1 LKGEILL
8 KTTYVNATIVTM
20 NEQNEVIENG
30 YIIVEND
37 QIIDVKSGEFA
48 NDFEVD
54 EVIDM
59 KGKWVLPGLVNTH
72 THVVMSLLR
81 GIGDDMLLQP
91 WLETRIWPLE
101 SQFTPQIAVASTELG
116 LLEMVKSGTTS
127 FSDMFNPIGVDQ
139 DAIMETVSRSGMRA
153 TVSRTLFS
161 FGTKEDEKKAIE
173 EAEKYVKRYY
183 NESGMLT
190 TMVAPHSPYT
200 CSTELLEECA
210 RIAVEN
216 QTMVHIH
223 LSETERE
230 VRDIEAQYG
239 KRPVEYA
246 ASCGLFKRPTVIA
259 HGVVLND
266 NERAF
271 LAEHDV
277 RVAHNPN
284 SNLKLGSG
292 IANVKAMLEAGI
304 KVGIATDSVASNN
317 NLDMFEEMRIATLL
331 QKGIH
336 QDATALPVET
346 ALTLATK
353 GAAEVIGMKQTGSLE
368 VEKCADFITI
378 DPSNKPHLQPADEVL
393 SHLVYAASGKDI
405 SDVIINGKR
414 VVWNGECKTL
424 DEERIIFEASRYKRG
439 LQR

>member
-1 LKGEILL
+1 MKGEILL

-37 QIIDVKSGEFA
+37 QIIDVNSGEFA

-59 KGKWVLPGLVNTH
+59 KGKWLLPGLVNTH

-101 SQFTPQIAVASTELG
+101 SQFTPELAIASTELG

-139 DAIMETVSRSGMRA
+139 DAIMETVSNSGMRA
-153 TVSRTLFS
+153 AVSRTLFS
-161 FGTKEDEKKAIE
+161 FGTKDDEKKAIE

-183 NESGMLT
+183 KESGMLT

-266 NERAF
+266 DERAF

-317 NLDMFEEMRIATLL
+317 NLDMFEELRIATLL

-346 ALTLATK
+346 ALSLATK

-368 VEKCADFITI
+368 VGKCADFITI
-378 DPSNKPHLQPADEVL
+378 DPSKKPHLQPADEVL

>member
-1 LKGEILL
+1 MKGEILL
-8 KTTYVNATIVTM
+8 KTTYVNATIATM
-20 NEQNEVIENG
+20 NEKNEVIENG

-37 QIIDVKSGEFA
+37 QIIEVNSGEFA

-54 EVIDM
+54 KVIDM

-101 SQFTPQIAVASTELG
+101 SQFTPELAVASTELG

-153 TVSRTLFS
+153 AVSRTLFR

-259 HGVVLND
+259 HGVVLNE

-346 ALTLATK
+346 ALSLATK

-368 VEKCADFITI
+368 VGKCADFIAI

>member
-1 LKGEILL
+1 MKGEILL

-37 QIIDVKSGEFA
+37 KIIDVNSGEFA
-48 NDFEVD
+48 SDFEVD

-101 SQFTPQIAVASTELG
+101 SQFTPELAVASTELG

-153 TVSRTLFS
+153 AVSRTLFS
-161 FGTKEDEKKAIE
+161 FGTQEDEKKAIE

-216 QTMVHIH
+216 ETMVHIH

-239 KRPVEYA
+239 KRPVEYV

-292 IANVKAMLEAGI
+292 IANVKAMLEAGM

-368 VEKCADFITI
+368 VGKCADFITI

>member
-1 LKGEILL
+1 MKGEILL

-59 KGKWVLPGLVNTH
+59 KGKWVLPGLINTH

-266 NERAF
+266 NERVF

>member
-1 LKGEILL
+1 MRGEILL
-8 KTTYVNATIVTM
+8 KTAYVSATIATL
-20 NEQNEVIENG
+20 NEQNEVLQNG
-30 YIIVEND
+30 YIIVED
-37 QIIDVKSGEFA
+37 GKIIEVKNGEFS
-48 NDFEVD
+48 NENQVD
-54 EVIDM
+54 EVVNL
-59 KGKWVLPGLVNTH
+59 KGKWLLPGLVNTH

-101 SQFTPQIAVASTELG
+101 SQFTPELAVASTELG
-116 LLEMVKSGTTS
+116 LLEMVKSGTTT

-139 DAIMETVSRSGMRA
+139 DAIMETVRNSGMRA
-153 TVSRTLFS
+153 AVSRTLFS
-161 FGTKEDEKKAIE
+161 FGTKEDEQKAIQD
-173 EAEKYVKRYY
+173 AEQYVKRYY
-183 NESGMLT
+183 SEDGMLT

-200 CSTELLEECA
+200 CSTEMLEECA

-230 VRDIEAQYG
+230 VRDIEVQYG
-239 KRPVEYA
+239 KRPVAYA

-259 HGVVLND
+259 HGVVLNE

-271 LAEHDV
+271 LAENDV

-292 IANVKAMLEAGI
+292 IADVRAMLEAGI

-317 NLDMFEEMRIATLL
+317 NLDMFEELRVATLL

-336 QDATALPVET
+336 KDATALPVET
-346 ALTLATK
+346 ALSLATK
-353 GAAEVIGMKQTGSLE
+353 GAAEVIGMKQTGSIE
-368 VEKCADFITI
+368 VGKCADFITI
-378 DPSNKPHLQPADEVL
+378 DPSNKPHLQPAEEVL
-393 SHLVYAASGKDI
+393 SHLVYAASGKDV
-405 SDVIINGKR
+405 SDVIINGER
-414 VVWNGECKTL
+414 IVWNGECKTL

-439 LQR
+439 LKM

>member
-1 LKGEILL
+1 MKGEILL
-8 KTTYVNATIVTM
+8 KTAYVSATIVTM

-37 QIIDVKSGEFA
+37 QIIDVNSGEFA

-116 LLEMVKSGTTS
+116 LLEMVKSGTTT

-139 DAIMETVSRSGMRA
+139 DAIMETVSSSGMRA
-153 TVSRTLFS
+153 AVSRTLFS

-200 CSTELLEECA
+200 CSTEMLEECA

-259 HGVVLND
+259 HGVVLNE

-292 IANVKAMLEAGI
+292 IANVKAMLEAGM

-346 ALTLATK
+346 ALSLATK

-368 VEKCADFITI
+368 VGKCADFITI

>member
-1 LKGEILL
+1 MKGEILL

-37 QIIDVKSGEFA
+37 QIIDVNSGEFA

-101 SQFTPQIAVASTELG
+101 SQFTPELAVASTELG

-139 DAIMETVSRSGMRA
+139 DAIMETVLNSGMRA
-153 TVSRTLFS
+153 AVSRTLFS
-161 FGTKEDEKKAIE
+161 FGTKDDEKKAIE

-183 NESGMLT
+183 KESGMLT

-200 CSTELLEECA
+200 CSIELLEECA

-266 NERAF
+266 DERTF

-346 ALTLATK
+346 ALSLATK

-368 VEKCADFITI
+368 VGKCADFITI
-378 DPSNKPHLQPADEVL
+378 DPSKKPHLQPADEVL

>member
-1 LKGEILL
+1 M

-37 QIIDVKSGEFA
+37 QIIDVNSGEFA

-101 SQFTPQIAVASTELG
+101 SQFTPELAVASTELG

-139 DAIMETVSRSGMRA
+139 DAIMETVLNSGMRA
-153 TVSRTLFS
+153 AVSRTLFS
-161 FGTKEDEKKAIE
+161 FGTKDDEKKAIE

-183 NESGMLT
+183 KESGMLT

-266 NERAF
+266 DERTF

-346 ALTLATK
+346 ALSLATK

-368 VEKCADFITI
+368 VGKCADFITI
-378 DPSNKPHLQPADEVL
+378 DPSKKPHLQPADEVL

>member
-1 LKGEILL
+1 
-8 KTTYVNATIVTM
+8 
-20 NEQNEVIENG
+20 
-30 YIIVEND
+30 
-37 QIIDVKSGEFA
+37 
-48 NDFEVD
+48 
-54 EVIDM
+54 
-59 KGKWVLPGLVNTH
+59 
-72 THVVMSLLR
+72 
-81 GIGDDMLLQP
+81 
-91 WLETRIWPLE
+91 
-101 SQFTPQIAVASTELG
+101 
-116 LLEMVKSGTTS
+116 
-127 FSDMFNPIGVDQ
+127 
-139 DAIMETVSRSGMRA
+139 
-153 TVSRTLFS
+153 
-161 FGTKEDEKKAIE
+161 
-173 EAEKYVKRYY
+173 
-183 NESGMLT
+183 
-190 TMVAPHSPYT
+190 
-200 CSTELLEECA
+200 
-210 RIAVEN
+210 
-216 QTMVHIH
+216 MVHIH

-259 HGVVLND
+259 HGVVLNE
-266 NERAF
+266 NERAY

-292 IANVKAMLEAGI
+292 IANVKAMLEAGM

-368 VEKCADFITI
+368 IGKCADFITI

-393 SHLVYAASGKDI
+393 SHLVYAASGKDV

>member
-1 LKGEILL
+1 MRGEMIL
-8 KTTYVNATIVTM
+8 KTAYVSAAIATL
-20 NEQNEVIENG
+20 NEQNEVLRNG
-30 YIIVEND
+30 YIIVED
-37 QIIDVKSGEFA
+37 DKIIEVQNGEFS
-48 NDFEVD
+48 NQDQVD
-54 EVIDM
+54 EVIDL
-59 KGKWVLPGLVNTH
+59 KGKWLLPGLVNTH
-72 THVVMSLLR
+72 THVVMTLLR

-101 SQFTPQIAVASTELG
+101 SQFTPELAVASTELG
-116 LLEMVKSGTTS
+116 LLEMVKSGTTT

-139 DAIMETVSRSGMRA
+139 DTIMETVRKSGMRA
-153 TVSRTLFS
+153 AVSRTLFS
-161 FGTKEDEKKAIE
+161 FGTKEDEKKAIQD
-173 EAEKYVKRYY
+173 AEKYVKQYY
-183 NESGMLT
+183 SEGDMLT

-200 CSTELLEECA
+200 CSTEMLEECA

-230 VRDIEAQYG
+230 VRDIETQYG
-239 KRPVEYA
+239 KRPVEYV
-246 ASCGLFKRPTVIA
+246 ASCGLFQRPTVIA
-259 HGVVLND
+259 HGVVLNE

-292 IANVKAMLEAGI
+292 IADVKAMLEAGI

-317 NLDMFEEMRIATLL
+317 NLDMFEELRVATLL

-336 QDATALPVET
+336 KDATALPVET
-346 ALTLATK
+346 ALSLATK
-353 GAAEVIGMKQTGSLE
+353 SAAEVIGMKQTGSIE
-368 VEKCADFITI
+368 VGKCADFITI
-378 DPSNKPHLQPADEVL
+378 DPSNKPHLQPAEEVL

-405 SDVIINGKR
+405 SDVVINGKHI
-414 VVWNGECKTL
+414 VWNGECKTL

-439 LQR
+439 LKM

>member
-1 LKGEILL
+1 MKGEILL

-37 QIIDVKSGEFA
+37 QIIDVNSGEFA

-59 KGKWVLPGLVNTH
+59 KGKWLLPGLVNTH

-101 SQFTPQIAVASTELG
+101 SQFTPELAVASTELG

-139 DAIMETVSRSGMRA
+139 DAIMETVSNSGMRA
-153 TVSRTLFS
+153 AVSRTLFS
-161 FGTKEDEKKAIE
+161 FGTKDDEKKAIE

-183 NESGMLT
+183 KESGMLT

-266 NERAF
+266 DERAF

-317 NLDMFEEMRIATLL
+317 NLDMFEELRIATLL

-336 QDATALPVET
+336 QDATALPVEI
-346 ALTLATK
+346 ALSLATK

-368 VEKCADFITI
+368 VGKCADFITI
-378 DPSNKPHLQPADEVL
+378 DPSKKPHLQPADEVL

>member
-1 LKGEILL
+1 M

-37 QIIDVKSGEFA
+37 QIIDVNSGEFA

-101 SQFTPQIAVASTELG
+101 SQFTPELAVASTELG

-139 DAIMETVSRSGMRA
+139 DAIMETVLNSGMRA
-153 TVSRTLFS
+153 AVSRTLFS
-161 FGTKEDEKKAIE
+161 FGTKDDEKKAIE

-183 NESGMLT
+183 KESGMLT

-266 NERAF
+266 DERTF

-346 ALTLATK
+346 ALSLATK

-368 VEKCADFITI
+368 VGKCADFITI
-378 DPSNKPHLQPADEVL
+378 DPSKKPHLQPADEVL
-393 SHLVYAASGKDI
+393 SHLVYTASGKDI

>member
-1 LKGEILL
+1 MKGEILL

-37 QIIDVKSGEFA
+37 QIIDVNSGEFA

-101 SQFTPQIAVASTELG
+101 SQFTPELAVASTELG

-139 DAIMETVSRSGMRA
+139 DAIMETVLNSGMRA
-153 TVSRTLFS
+153 AVSRTLFS
-161 FGTKEDEKKAIE
+161 FGTKDDEKKAIE

-183 NESGMLT
+183 KESGMLT

-266 NERAF
+266 DERTF

-346 ALTLATK
+346 ALSLATK

-368 VEKCADFITI
+368 VGKCADFITI
-378 DPSNKPHLQPADEVL
+378 DPSKKPHLQPADEVL
-393 SHLVYAASGKDI
+393 SHLVYTASGKDI

>member
-1 LKGEILL
+1 MKGEILL

-37 QIIDVKSGEFA
+37 QIIDVNSGEFA

-59 KGKWVLPGLVNTH
+59 KGKWLLPGLVNTH

-101 SQFTPQIAVASTELG
+101 SQFTPELAVASTELG

-139 DAIMETVSRSGMRA
+139 DAIMETVSNSGMRA
-153 TVSRTLFS
+153 AVSRTLFS
-161 FGTKEDEKKAIE
+161 FGTKDDEKKAIE

-183 NESGMLT
+183 KESGMLT

-266 NERAF
+266 DERAF

-317 NLDMFEEMRIATLL
+317 NLDMFEELRIATLL

-346 ALTLATK
+346 ALSLATK

-368 VEKCADFITI
+368 VGKCADFITI
-378 DPSNKPHLQPADEVL
+378 DPSKKPHLQPADEVL

>member
-1 LKGEILL
+1 MKGEILL

-20 NEQNEVIENG
+20 NEKNEVIENG

-101 SQFTPQIAVASTELG
+101 SQFTPELAVASTELG

-259 HGVVLND
+259 HGVVLNE
-266 NERAF
+266 NERAL

-292 IANVKAMLEAGI
+292 IANVKAMLEAGM

-368 VEKCADFITI
+368 VGKCADFITI

>member
-1 LKGEILL
+1 MKGELLL
-8 KTTYVNATIVTM
+8 KTTYVNATIITM
-20 NEQNEVIENG
+20 DEQNEVIENG

-37 QIIDVKSGEFA
+37 QIIDVNSGEFA

-101 SQFTPQIAVASTELG
+101 SQFTPELAVASTELG
-116 LLEMVKSGTTS
+116 LLEMVKSGTTT

-139 DAIMETVSRSGMRA
+139 DAIMETVSNSGMRA
-153 TVSRTLFS
+153 AVSRTLFS

-183 NESGMLT
+183 KESGMLT

-266 NERAF
+266 NERVF

-336 QDATALPVET
+336 QDATAVPVET
-346 ALTLATK
+346 TLSLATK
-353 GAAEVIGMKQTGSLE
+353 GAAEVIGMKQTGSIE
-368 VEKCADFITI
+368 VGKCADFITI

-405 SDVIINGKR
+405 SDVIINGKH

>member
-1 LKGEILL
+1 M
-8 KTTYVNATIVTM
+8 KTTYANATIATM
-20 NEQNEVIENG
+20 NEQNGVIENG

-37 QIIDVKSGEFA
+37 QIIDINSGEFA

-101 SQFTPQIAVASTELG
+101 SQFTPELAVASTELG

-259 HGVVLND
+259 HGVVLNE
-266 NERAF
+266 NERTF

-292 IANVKAMLEAGI
+292 IANVKAMLEAGM

-346 ALTLATK
+346 ALSLATK

-368 VEKCADFITI
+368 VGKCADFITI